1 LPQYRFQLA
10 LESVANGIYSLC
22 EVAARL
28 AWSVDQRVPR
38 TFHRLRDKV
47 RDCSD
52 EPFPALSSEL
62 GDLTWYD
69 VAREIRTEWTHHSPS
84 FIGEKQGE
92 PIVVVRAKRQKKDQ
106 EAMRGQ
112 GQIAASTVK
121 ASLPCVN
128 ASCPSF
134 RAKLL

>member
-1 LPQYRFQLA
+1 
-10 LESVANGIYSLC
+10 
-22 EVAARL
+22 
-28 AWSVDQRVPR
+28 
-38 TFHRLRDKV
+38 
-47 RDCSD
+47 
-52 EPFPALSSEL
+52 
-62 GDLTWYD
+62 LTWYD